1 MTLSPLRVVLVI
13 ALLQVT
19 TACAVGTTHLRVD
32 HSPFEGGASA
42 KTGDLLVRTFRDL
55 REEDRR
61 PYIGAKR
68 NGFGMVLGHVAVP
81 EGQSLEG
88 ILSQFFVEALQRA
101 GYRAVL
107 AETETSMP
115 ADFHPIG
122 MIDGDIETFWLDMYM
137 ATWHSIVI
145 DIRLSDLSDTVLWEG
160 RVEGDESN
168 VLWVGVNAEFEK
180 VIRQALDEALD
191 QAATDFGSAAFQEQ
205 VRIAA
210 DLDRARAHSE
220 EVAPTH

>member
-1 MTLSPLRVVLVI
+1 
-13 ALLQVT
+13 
-19 TACAVGTTHLRVD
+19 
-32 HSPFEGGASA
+32 
-42 KTGDLLVRTFRDL
+42 
-55 REEDRR
+55 
-61 PYIGAKR
+61 
-68 NGFGMVLGHVAVP
+68 
-81 EGQSLEG
+81 
-88 ILSQFFVEALQRA
+88 
-101 GYRAVL
+101 
-107 AETETSMP
+107 
-115 ADFHPIG
+115 
-122 MIDGDIETFWLDMYM
+122 MYM

-220 EVAPTH
+220 EVAGEPGEPPDVGSGPPATDGPTH

>member
-1 MTLSPLRVVLVI
+1 
-13 ALLQVT
+13 
-19 TACAVGTTHLRVD
+19 
-32 HSPFEGGASA
+32 
-42 KTGDLLVRTFRDL
+42 
-55 REEDRR
+55 
-61 PYIGAKR
+61 
-68 NGFGMVLGHVAVP
+68 MVLGHVAVP

-220 EVAPTH
+220 EVAGEPGEPPDVGSGPPATDGPTH